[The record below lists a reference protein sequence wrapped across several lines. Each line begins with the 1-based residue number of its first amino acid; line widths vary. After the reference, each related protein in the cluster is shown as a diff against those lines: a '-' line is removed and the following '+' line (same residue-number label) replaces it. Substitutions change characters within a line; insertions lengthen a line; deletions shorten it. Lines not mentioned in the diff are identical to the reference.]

1 MRPQNMA
8 LGLLTVGAIAAG
20 GVALASPAWAADPA
34 TTEASEACRLNA
46 GAPRAN
52 GSAKVSGFGSRG
64 GCSDTVTYF
73 WVRVYK
79 VIDWWPDSEIAV
91 RGRNYVQNGNLTATG
106 ACDGRG
112 EHYTHTSTATGAS
125 GDSVESGR
133 VVLC

>member
-1 MRPQNMA
+1 MRPHNTV

-20 GVALASPAWAADPA
+20 GLALASPAWAADPA
-34 TTEASEACRLNA
+34 TTQTCRLNA
-46 GAPRAN
+46 SAPRVN
-52 GSAKVSGFGSRG
+52 GSAKVAGHGSRS

-79 VIDWWPDSEIAV
+79 VIDWWPDSERAV
-91 RGRNYVQNGNLTATG
+91 RGRNYVQNGSLTATG

>member
-1 MRPQNMA
+1 MRPHNPV

-20 GVALASPAWAADPA
+20 GLALTSPAWAADP
-34 TTEASEACRLNA
+34 TTTQASEACRLNA
-46 GAPRAN
+46 SAPRAN
-52 GSAKVSGFGSRG
+52 GSAKVSGYGSRG

-106 ACDGRG
+106 TCDGRG